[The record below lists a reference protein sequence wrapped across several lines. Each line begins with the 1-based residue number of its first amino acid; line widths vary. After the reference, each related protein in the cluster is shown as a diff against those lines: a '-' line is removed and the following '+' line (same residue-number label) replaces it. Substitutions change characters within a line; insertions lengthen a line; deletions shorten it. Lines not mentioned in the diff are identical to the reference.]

1 MTSSYQNHGTD
12 FRSTLSALNSH
23 PSTASQT
30 SNANGQEQIGFSLG
44 YKPRNV
50 HGIRLRPISDLPDAY
65 RGIFKFGVFNA
76 VQSTCFNDTPYA
88 LSYSSS
94 APTGSGKTVLFE
106 LAIIRMLT
114 ESRSH
119 ENLKCVYIA
128 PTKALCSERFKDWAM
143 KFEPLGIK
151 CCELTGD
158 TVHFGKGTW
167 GDAKNASIIISTGE
181 KWDSL
186 TRNWLRDHGQILS
199 QIRLFLVDEVHI
211 LNETRGSTLEV
222 VISRMKTRGS
232 AVRFVLVS
240 ATVPNIEDISS
251 WIASAGNP
259 DKHAKVYE
267 FGEEFRPCKLTR
279 VVIGVPRPRT
289 QNDFVFNR
297 ALDYKLFG
305 ALQRHSVGKPILV
318 FCSTRKGVFSTA
330 DQLLKEYIEA
340 EKNKQ
345 PVPWSHPSRIEQSFS
360 NDRLAEFA
368 SFGIGVHHAGLT
380 LEDRRATED
389 LYLRKIL
396 RIIVATSTLAVG
408 VNLPAHMVVIK
419 GVRTFQNN
427 ASVEYSDLDIMQM
440 LGRAG
445 RPQFDK
451 DGIAIILCEQD
462 LENKYRALV
471 QGQTTLESCLH
482 TNLSEHLNSEI
493 GLGTITSITS
503 AKEWLR
509 GSFLFQRIRKNP
521 KHYALRKDD
530 TQTWEDKVEDLVTQ
544 SVAKLR
550 ETQLIEAGSNDGDG
564 VNEELVSTEYG
575 DIMSKLY
582 IRQLTMGLIL
592 RLPKCSSLR
601 DILEMISTSEEF
613 SDVKIRASEKTAL
626 NKLRKHN
633 DIRFEISK
641 LEKSSDK
648 VFLLIQA
655 VLSGI
660 SLNDAEYRSSDSHPQ
675 LEAFGIF
682 RHVTRIARAIVDVGV
697 VKKFG
702 SQVKHGLELVRCLTA
717 KSWEDRPIALRQVV
731 QIGDKSYVLAEHGIT
746 SLAVLQ
752 NEDPLR
758 IEALLNRRPPFGLEV
773 IASARE
779 FPRYRLKISELGVTS
794 NEGQDPVEVEL
805 SIECGL
811 DESLLNFG
819 SKKVKGHVLNMT
831 ALLTLTSDMDFID
844 FRRIPTRVLKDHKK
858 FELTAQLTRPSQ
870 SVLVII
876 ASETFAGTAIQQ
888 LYKPRLSAKEFPVM
902 NTRPPTSINL
912 DLAGLEEDPDFWNM
926 DLEDEEVIPIR
937 DLTKNRTHQGAESKT
952 SGTPSSKKKQSNI
965 LRTLDP
971 LINDPEK
978 LVNGNYECNHTC
990 KDKTICRHLCCRE
1003 GVGMPSKKRSA
1014 AAAKQARGSA
1024 ITKPKT
1030 ITAVHTPAARRF
1042 NDLEELHEKM
1052 NVTSNLGLPQGHR
1065 LKLDSPEQLR
1075 RKRRPF
1081 QDFNID
1087 FADLNNTLS
1096 QATETQYDGN
1106 DTDNDDLPESHDI
1119 LKTISTAIKART
1131 PPLETNYSDSDLDS
1145 LIRAAPLDDNQEV
1158 TVAKFTMSKN
1168 DIKRPKHQPRSLV
1181 ACPSTPL
1188 PTLKRNR
1195 EACSTSPPFERH
1207 NKLPKTVGTC
1217 SSPLDSGPYAMVYA

>member
-1 MTSSYQNHGTD
+1 M
-12 FRSTLSALNSH
+12 
-23 PSTASQT
+23 
-30 SNANGQEQIGFSLG
+30 
-44 YKPRNV
+44 
-50 HGIRLRPISDLPDAY
+50 
-65 RGIFKFGVFNA
+65 
-76 VQSTCFNDTPYA
+76 
-88 LSYSSS
+88 
-94 APTGSGKTVLFE
+94 
-106 LAIIRMLT
+106 
-114 ESRSH
+114 
-119 ENLKCVYIA
+119 
-128 PTKALCSERFKDWAM
+128 
-143 KFEPLGIK
+143 
-151 CCELTGD
+151 
-158 TVHFGKGTW
+158 
-167 GDAKNASIIISTGE
+167 
-181 KWDSL
+181 
-186 TRNWLRDHGQILS
+186 
-199 QIRLFLVDEVHI
+199 
-211 LNETRGSTLEV
+211 
-222 VISRMKTRGS
+222 
-232 AVRFVLVS
+232 
-240 ATVPNIEDISS
+240 
-251 WIASAGNP
+251 
-259 DKHAKVYE
+259 
-267 FGEEFRPCKLTR
+267 
-279 VVIGVPRPRT
+279 
-289 QNDFVFNR
+289 
-297 ALDYKLFG
+297 
-305 ALQRHSVGKPILV
+305 
-318 FCSTRKGVFSTA
+318 
-330 DQLLKEYIEA
+330 
-340 EKNKQ
+340 
-345 PVPWSHPSRIEQSFS
+345 
-360 NDRLAEFA
+360 
-368 SFGIGVHHAGLT
+368 
-380 LEDRRATED
+380 
-389 LYLRKIL
+389 
-396 RIIVATSTLAVG
+396 
-408 VNLPAHMVVIK
+408 
-419 GVRTFQNN
+419 
-427 ASVEYSDLDIMQM
+427 
-440 LGRAG
+440 
-445 RPQFDK
+445 
-451 DGIAIILCEQD
+451 
-462 LENKYRALV
+462 
-471 QGQTTLESCLH
+471 
-482 TNLSEHLNSEI
+482 
-493 GLGTITSITS
+493 
-503 AKEWLR
+503 
-509 GSFLFQRIRKNP
+509 
-521 KHYALRKDD
+521 
-530 TQTWEDKVEDLVTQ
+530 
-544 SVAKLR
+544 
-550 ETQLIEAGSNDGDG
+550 
-564 VNEELVSTEYG
+564 
-575 DIMSKLY
+575 
-582 IRQLTMGLIL
+582 
-592 RLPKCSSLR
+592 
-601 DILEMISTSEEF
+601 
-613 SDVKIRASEKTAL
+613 
-626 NKLRKHN
+626 
-633 DIRFEISK
+633 
-641 LEKSSDK
+641 
-648 VFLLIQA
+648 
-655 VLSGI
+655 
-660 SLNDAEYRSSDSHPQ
+660 
-675 LEAFGIF
+675 
-682 RHVTRIARAIVDVGV
+682 
-697 VKKFG
+697 
-702 SQVKHGLELVRCLTA
+702 
-717 KSWEDRPIALRQVV
+717 
-731 QIGDKSYVLAEHGIT
+731 
-746 SLAVLQ
+746 
-752 NEDPLR
+752 
-758 IEALLNRRPPFGLEV
+758 
-773 IASARE
+773 
-779 FPRYRLKISELGVTS
+779 KISELGVTS

-937 DLTKNRTHQGAESKT
+937 DLTKNRKSKT

-1217 SSPLDSGPYAMVYA
+1217 SSPLDSGPYAMISQDLHTYDEADPLFNISFGSPAEVIMRDEWFAKTHMDNFFLGSDSIDAGLSTTLTIAATEDDAKSSSQASISDRSHVNTSDTGVANNKGGDHFVDQKIENEEDEFAELDAWFASGAVEIL